1 MIVWVTIVL
10 LLFVQDSDVC
20 ICSTHSAV
28 YVFKPRRVFQ
38 FYTACENWVSCV
50 YIDSFAVTREVTG

>member
-28 YVFKPRRVFQ
+28 YVF
-38 FYTACENWVSCV
+38 YTACENWVSCV